1 MLNKV
6 IVKIG
11 SDDNVTCEVIN
22 ARKLILTFNSV
33 VIPSYSDSIVTSLK
47 VGEGSLSLFDEI
59 IIPIDS
65 KVNSVYKIKKIEKS
79 VLTDRGYVVYSSEE
93 TKTTQFILPIL
104 SDKDKTKEYFLID
117 TFFENAYI
125 GVDKS
130 ISIDIDNNNVLA
142 LLYRYSESEIY
153 RAFESRIR
161 KHPMFIKTIDINKS
175 QVLFLFDTSEYRR
188 DVQLFK
194 LGYYSQLSNKVKQK
208 IMGFYNYNPTDI
220 MGQILD
226 KSDKLRRQLEIAYDT
241 FIDKK
246 IELYSKPV
254 IEEEIYG
261 HT

>member
-22 ARKLILTFNSV
+22 ARKLILTFSSV
-33 VIPSYSDSIVTSLK
+33 IIPCYKDEVITSLK

-65 KVNSVYKIKKIEKS
+65 KVNSVYKIKKIERS
-79 VLTDRGYVVYSSEE
+79 AITDRGYILYSSEE

-104 SDKDKTKEYFLID
+104 SDKNTTKEYFLID
-117 TFFENAYI
+117 TFFENAYVA
-125 GVDKS
+125 VDKS
-130 ISIDIDNNNVLA
+130 ITIDVDTDCILA

-175 QVLFLFDTSEYRR
+175 QVLFLFNTSEFRR
-188 DVQLFK
+188 DIQLFK
-194 LGYYSQLSNKVKQK
+194 NGSYSQLSHKTKQR
-208 IMGFYNYNPTDI
+208 IMEFYNYNPTDI

-226 KSDKLRRQLEIAYDT
+226 KSDKLRKQLEIAYDT
-241 FIDKK
+241 YIDKK
-246 IELYSKPV
+246 IELYSKP
-254 IEEEIYG
+254 IMEEETYA
-261 HT
+261 